1 MVAGSGLLIRRLKAA
16 AGSSPAPRAKF
27 IAGSKPARPAKTHR
41 GVEQWLARQAHI
53 LKVVGSNPTS
63 AIKTILR

>member
-1 MVAGSGLLIRRLKAA
+1 MTGARLVRGLTVNQVYV
-16 AGSSPAPRAKF
+16 
-27 IAGSKPARPAKTHR
+27 GSKPARPAKTHR

-63 AIKTILR
+63 AIQNHPAGK